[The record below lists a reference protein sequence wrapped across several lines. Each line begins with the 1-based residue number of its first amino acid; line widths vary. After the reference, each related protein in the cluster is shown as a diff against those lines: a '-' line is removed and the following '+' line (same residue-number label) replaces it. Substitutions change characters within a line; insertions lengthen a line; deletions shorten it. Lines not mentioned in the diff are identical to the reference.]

1 MKRIYFLISMFIV
14 AIAISAYFIK
24 ERFFAPP
31 RIDSCFDSYDRRIDC
46 TTRQLIE
53 GNPTGTGG
61 GARTYGGSDGLYS
74 TSGQLGDPSKITPT
88 WDSGYLGGSS
98 SGTGSG
104 SGTGQIVAPRA
115 RLSTTTTVR
124 DAITYLTDLL
134 NVGNILKARLSANP
148 TRVPTLTPQDIT
160 ILGSDYLGNNPST
173 ATFSTI
179 LITVE
184 KSIEETRTL
193 MKTITD
199 TIREGK
205 LTNNDTLLTGIPK
218 LLPDQATN
226 VNTIAQYFIN
236 EINPAIE
243 KSTIDINILIR
254 ITQPLPSNPPPP
266 SGTGQIVAPR
276 LTVSRTTKVS
286 DAMAYLTALLTVGNT
301 IKRRLS
307 STPTRVPTLTPQDI
321 DELGNRYFGENP
333 STTTFGRILETVER
347 EIEDL
352 NFAKTTATNM
362 LREGKITNNDTILTG
377 IPKLF
382 PDIGSNVNELAQSYI
397 TGGNDIIGRITTK
410 INILNR
416 ITQPLPSNP
425 PPPVNP
431 NPGGANAEADVD
443 SSGNYL
449 DGSGNIVRINLND
462 LLGAITS
469 PSFNDK
475 KNEKDDKIRIPTPV
489 KPVETPCLDQ
499 YYSILKPQI
508 QKDISTA
515 IHDEFARVTAPPNS
529 IPITTPATQQ
539 GCSMQETQQQQ
550 QDMSQYI
557 RKDSIPCWNCSGF

>member
-1 MKRIYFLISMFIV
+1 MTRLYFLIGMFIV
-14 AIAISAYFIK
+14 AIALSLYF
-24 ERFFAPP
+24 
-31 RIDSCFDSYDRRIDC
+31 
-46 TTRQLIE
+46 
-53 GNPTGTGG
+53 
-61 GARTYGGSDGLYS
+61 AREAF
-74 TSGQLGDPSKITPT
+74 
-88 WDSGYLGGSS
+88 
-98 SGTGSG
+98 TGSTTG
-104 SGTGQIVAPRA
+104 NATGQIVAPRA

-382 PDIGSNVNELAQSYI
+382 PDIGSNINELAQSYI

-462 LLGAITS
+462 LLGAIRS